1 MGQTVGKRLTIFA
14 VALALS
20 SAATAAP
27 LDPLGDPAQFQRDVA
42 ELNRKP
48 LPDGE
53 PLARVVGAAVA
64 VDARQRGRCT
74 PNKISIGA
82 LSPVTL
88 DGMITSMVAAGQIE
102 NAWLTAVKLDDCPPA
117 APIRVLLLRMADGVA
132 LQGIFAGQGESLAWP
147 TLAREALK
155 ATVPHAVN
163 ALRRADPACAPKD
176 LTATD
181 VKVADRSPDLGPDVY
196 GLRLKGSWREIWTF
210 EPCGH
215 RITVPISFTANGT
228 GGASWDIDGGGIVYV
243 P

>member
-1 MGQTVGKRLTIFA
+1 MLRRLTIL
-14 VALALS
+14 LATFVLAA
-20 SAATAAP
+20 AATAAP
-27 LDPLGDPAQFQRDVA
+27 LDPLGDPAQFQRDIA

-53 PLARVVGAAVA
+53 PLARAVGAAVA

-74 PNKISIGA
+74 PGKISIGA

-102 NAWLTAVKLDDCPPA
+102 NGWLTSVRLEDCPPA
-117 APIRVLLLRMADGVA
+117 APIRVLLLRMADGVT

-147 TLAREALK
+147 TLAREGLK

-163 ALRRADPACAPKD
+163 ALRRADPACAPGD
-176 LTATD
+176 MTATD
-181 VKVADRSPDLGPDVY
+181 VKVVERSPDLGPDVY
-196 GLRLKGSWREIWTF
+196 GLRLKGSWRELWTF

-215 RITVPISFTANGT
+215 RITVPIAFSTNGA
-228 GGASWDIDGGGIVYV
+228 GGASWDIDGGGIVYL

>member
-1 MGQTVGKRLTIFA
+1 MLERLMILLA
-14 VALALS
+14 ALGLAHAA
-20 SAATAAP
+20 SAASF
-27 LDPLGDPAQFQRDVA
+27 DPLGDPARFQRDVA

-53 PLARVVGAAVA
+53 PLARAVGAAVA

-102 NAWLTAVKLDDCPPA
+102 NAWLTSVKLDDCPPA
-117 APIRVLLLRMADGVA
+117 APIRVLLLRMADGVT

-147 TLAREALK
+147 TLAREGLK
-155 ATVPHAVN
+155 ATVPHAID

-181 VKVADRSPDLGPDVY
+181 VKVDERSPDLGADVY

-215 RITVPISFTANGT
+215 RITVPITFTTNGA
-228 GGASWDIDGGGIVYV
+228 GGASWDIDGGGIVYL